1 MSIHKDGNGKWYVK
15 YRNKTKR
22 GFDSKK
28 TAHEYEMKLKL
39 GIEQNK
45 LKKYKFSYVA
55 LDYLESKKK
64 DVAYSS
70 FTLYETFIKRIIL
83 PNVADKYIDEIN
95 ELDCKKFRDIVYE
108 TNYSTDRKNTI
119 LNHFKNIFIHACRY
133 FGLKNNPSLLIK
145 PFKAN
150 YEEKIRKHYKEFNVW
165 TYDEFSKF
173 ISFVNDEEYKAL
185 YITLFLT
192 GMRLGEALALNWK
205 DLHNHSISITKS
217 HSKKSEFGYYVI
229 KEPKNPH
236 SIRDI
241 TINDSL
247 YKYLLYIKMKKMRLK
262 DFDDSWFMFGG
273 RNPLPRTS
281 IERIKNKAISQA
293 KVKKIRIH
301 DFRHSHASNLIG
313 EGMDIVAVSKRLGH
327 SNVSITLQVYTHLIQ
342 KNNDKLIDSIEKSSQ
357 NLLNL

>member
-1 MSIHKDGNGKWYVK
+1 M
-15 YRNKTKR
+15 
-22 GFDSKK
+22 
-28 TAHEYEMKLKL
+28 
-39 GIEQNK
+39 
-45 LKKYKFSYVA
+45 YVA
-55 LDYLESKKK
+55 
-64 DVAYSS
+64 
-70 FTLYETFIKRIIL
+70 
-83 PNVADKYIDEIN
+83 
-95 ELDCKKFRDIVYE
+95 
-108 TNYSTDRKNTI
+108 
-119 LNHFKNIFIHACRY
+119 
-133 FGLKNNPSLLIK
+133 SL
-145 PFKAN
+145 
-150 YEEKIRKHYKEFNVW
+150 
-165 TYDEFSKF
+165 S
-173 ISFVNDEEYKAL
+173 KAL
-185 YITLFLT
+185 S
-192 GMRLGEALALNWK
+192 WK

-236 SIRDI
+236 SIRDV

-327 SNVSITLQVYTHLIQ
+327 SNVSITLQAYTHLIQ
-342 KNNDKLIDSIEKSSQ
+342 KIMIS
-357 NLLNL
+357 